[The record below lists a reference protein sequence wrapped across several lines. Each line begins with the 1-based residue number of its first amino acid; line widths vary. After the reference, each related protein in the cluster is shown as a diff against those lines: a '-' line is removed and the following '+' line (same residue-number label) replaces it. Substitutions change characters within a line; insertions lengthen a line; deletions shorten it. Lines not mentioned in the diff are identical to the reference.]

1 MLPPLLP
8 HLQGSTVTVHSSQP
22 LAAASKRPASRE
34 DLLKA
39 IGQLGDNALA
49 LGQVDMEG
57 LGLDQGGCGN
67 GGGWWRVEGGGR
79 LKGVCGAGGGAVQ
92 QW

>member
-1 MLPPLLP
+1 M
-8 HLQGSTVTVHSSQP
+8 TVRSSQP

-57 LGLDQGGCGN
+57 LGLEQGGWVGVGRQV
-67 GGGWWRVEGGGR
+67 GGG
-79 LKGVCGAGGGAVQ
+79 GVDGCG
-92 QW
+92 W